1 MATLAG
7 VTVTLTGGG
16 IIGDAATDT
25 VGFYGA
31 TPVAQP
37 ATTAQSVVAST
48 AITTAVSTAA
58 TSTAPYG
65 FATAAQGD
73 AVVAAVNSLIARQA
87 AVVTLVNQIRAD
99 LVTLG
104 LLKGSI

>member
-7 VTVTLTGGG
+7 VAVDMSGGG
-16 IIGDAATDT
+16 SIGDAATDL
-25 VGFYGA
+25 VGFFGA
-31 TPVAQP
+31 TPVVRP
-37 ATTAQSVVAST
+37 ATTAQSSVPTT

-58 TSTAPYG
+58 TSTAPFG
-65 FATAAQGD
+65 FATAAQAD
-73 AVVAAVNSLIARQA
+73 AVRAAVNSLIDRQA
-87 AVVTLVNQIRAD
+87 SVITLVNQIRAD

>member
-7 VTVTLTGGG
+7 VTVTMTGGG
-16 IIGDAATDT
+16 SIGSTGTDT

-31 TPVAQP
+31 TPVVQP
-37 ATTAQSVVAST
+37 AAAAQSVVPTT
-48 AITTAVSTAA
+48 AITTAVSTGA
-58 TSTAPYG
+58 TSTTPYG

-87 AVVTLVNQIRAD
+87 AVVTLLNRIRLD
-99 LVTLG
+99 LVALG
-104 LLKGSI
+104 ILKGSA

>member
-37 ATTAQSVVAST
+37 AAAAQSTVATT

-58 TSTAPYG
+58 TSTSPYG
-65 FATAAQGD
+65 FATAAQAD
-73 AVVAAVNSLIARQA
+73 AIVAAVNSLISRQS
-87 AVVTLVNQIRAD
+87 AVVTLVNRIQVD
-99 LVTLG
+99 LVALG
-104 LLKGSI
+104 LIKGSA